1 MVFKKLAEQQ
11 GSQRGTIFLGAPEAE
26 AEANYNS
33 QMPLSAVYKDHCEL
47 IPSLAHEKFLII
59 GRKGTGKSAFAEY
72 ICAISQSEPNMFAKF
87 IRQSDISFEGII
99 QAGLEGGHPIN
110 KESLY
115 QWLILTNIL
124 KLFSENTA
132 IKESRDYNLLRQF
145 LNKNSGYIDIRESE
159 VTEIIK
165 KQGFDINIDYL
176 KRFFSTKLS
185 KALEIKQEKAPFYK
199 LIPHLKE
206 VLISVLTSE
215 FERHN
220 HNSYVL
226 FFDDLDIGFDAQNPA
241 SIKSLV
247 SLIRA
252 SKEINNELFAKNSID
267 AKVVLLLRDDI
278 TKKLSSLET
287 DTFKVISSYA
297 VHINW
302 YQDDHINHNADASL
316 NIKKFINDRI
326 KHAFQE
332 ENLAYDSKD
341 PWKSLVE
348 DPFSNNQ
355 SVSNVKSTFR
365 YVLDHTFFRPRDLL
379 LFFKPLS
386 LRPYKLPL
394 TKYDINQLIGIYCE
408 EIINELKN
416 ELSSFY
422 SATEISC
429 IFSAFGVISSLQSK
443 FEEKSVKYD
452 EAISIIT
459 DHCSTVSPSQLL
471 EDMFQRSLVGSV
483 SSFGTPNFKHRE
495 PATKKYELN
504 PGDNVVIQTALRIYC
519 HNKGYR

>member
-1 MVFKKLAEQQ
+1 M
-11 GSQRGTIFLGAPEAE
+11 
-26 AEANYNS
+26 
-33 QMPLSAVYKDHCEL
+33 
-47 IPSLAHEKFLII
+47 
-59 GRKGTGKSAFAEY
+59 
-72 ICAISQSEPNMFAKF
+72 
-87 IRQSDISFEGII
+87 
-99 QAGLEGGHPIN
+99 
-110 KESLY
+110 
-115 QWLILTNIL
+115 
-124 KLFSENTA
+124 
-132 IKESRDYNLLRQF
+132 
-145 LNKNSGYIDIRESE
+145 
-159 VTEIIK
+159 
-165 KQGFDINIDYL
+165 
-176 KRFFSTKLS
+176 
-185 KALEIKQEKAPFYK
+185 
-199 LIPHLKE
+199 
-206 VLISVLTSE
+206 
-215 FERHN
+215 
-220 HNSYVL
+220 
-226 FFDDLDIGFDAQNPA
+226 
-241 SIKSLV
+241 
-247 SLIRA
+247 
-252 SKEINNELFAKNSID
+252 
-267 AKVVLLLRDDI
+267 
-278 TKKLSSLET
+278 
-287 DTFKVISSYA
+287 
-297 VHINW
+297 HINW
-302 YQDDHINHNADASL
+302 YQDDHINHNTDASL

-332 ENLAYDSKD
+332 ENLTYDDKD

-355 SVSNVKSTFR
+355 GISNVKSTFR

-443 FEEKSVKYD
+443 FEERSVKYD

-459 DHCSTVSPSQLL
+459 DHCSTVSPSLLL